1 METFTCRHLS
11 PRLTTRN
18 DFVLLL
24 MCVAVCGCR
33 RPCRPVQYVDQSRC
47 RQVNISLR
55 RAFSFYLVGIRAAL
69 SDKQHKANIARSP
82 ISLFVA
88 YSTETHVEIKIT
100 MLRMFYDCIDL
111 ATPDSDGWQVHEW
124 LKRAYAREKVPIS
137 QNSITWLLHLTAN
150 ERYVECSPRIIWSA
164 LQHAVRSVL
173 NHERYSRSL
182 EGLLQLSDKEMN
194 NMNQRHLSAFGSW
207 LALRVS
213 GRALLPMVLYLGSFL
228 QMRGFDWIENSM
240 SHREF
245 LQAQP
250 NLYAAWCNAVLDAVE
265 KIEVYMREELD
276 LSIQQLGWTRDDL
289 IHALSETDDAAL
301 SSNADP
307 QTCSQC
313 KDNYGTMVQG
323 LVEPARIAVEE
334 CVETG
339 HESDCICQS
348 IFVANDLN
356 AEISDY
362 TGVYFDESEEDDP
375 DTDDEFFDTQPH
387 HFDTRNGSNGSMFS
401 VMATLLYKAQGRIWI
416 GKYAIGERLCATCF
430 LFKEQYI
437 GKDGFAAEFPPM
449 PKSFESFRT
458 KW

>member
-1 METFTCRHLS
+1 
-11 PRLTTRN
+11 
-18 DFVLLL
+18 
-24 MCVAVCGCR
+24 
-33 RPCRPVQYVDQSRC
+33 VQHVDQSRC
-47 RQVNISLR
+47 RQVSTGLR
-55 RAFSFYLVGIRAAL
+55 RAFSFYLVGIRTAL
-69 SDKQHKANIARSP
+69 SDKEPKTNIARSP

-88 YSTETHVEIKIT
+88 YSTETHAETKIT

-111 ATPDSDGWQVHEW
+111 ATSDGDGWQVHDW

-150 ERYVECSPRIIWSA
+150 ERYVECSPRIVWSA

-173 NHERYSRSL
+173 NHERYSRCL
-182 EGLLQLSDKEMN
+182 EGLLQLSDEETN
-194 NMNQRHLSAFGSW
+194 NINQRHLSAFGSW
-207 LALRVS
+207 IALRVS
-213 GRALLPMVLYLGSFL
+213 ARALLPMVLYVGSFL
-228 QMRGFDWIENSM
+228 QMRGFDWIEDSM

-289 IHALSETDDAAL
+289 IHRLSETDDVVL
-301 SSNADP
+301 SSNVEP

-313 KDNYGTMVQG
+313 KDNYGTMAQG

-339 HESDCICQS
+339 HEFDCICQS
-348 IFVANDLN
+348 IFVAKDHN

-362 TGVYFDESEEDDP
+362 TGVYFDGYQEDDP

-387 HFDTRNGSNGSMFS
+387 PFDARHDSNSNTFPAI
-401 VMATLLYKAQGRIWI
+401 ATLLYKAQGRIWI
-416 GKYAIGERLCATCF
+416 GKHAIGERLCATCF

-437 GKDGFAAEFPPM
+437 GEDGFAAEFPPM